1 LTIDR
6 SMCRV
11 SIVLPAHNAGETLL
25 RAAGS
30 CLAQTFDDLELVIV
44 DDASGDDT
52 PWLISE
58 LCRGD
63 DRVRGIQ
70 LEGHGGVAVAAEAG
84 RRAARGEFV
93 ARMDADDFSHP
104 ERIGKQVAYLD
115 GNPDVAG
122 CGTGVKLVG
131 APAADPGRGF
141 GAHVRWLNSLG
152 APGRMAAE
160 RFVDSPIANPSS
172 MVRAESLDAVGGHR
186 DTDWAEDYDL
196 WLRMF
201 DKGLGLANV
210 GEVLLDWHDSPG
222 RLTRSDDRYSAA
234 NFSRAKAHYIAKL
247 PQVAS
252 AGVEIA
258 GAGPIGKRLARDLI
272 AEGVRVH
279 RFYEV
284 NPRRVGQRIG
294 DVPVEGYASLD
305 LRDSVLLGSVGL
317 PGARGQIRGL
327 ARAAGFREGC
337 DFFPV
342 A

>member
-1 LTIDR
+1 
-6 SMCRV
+6 MCRV
-11 SIVLPAHNAGETLL
+11 SIVLPVRNAGATLR
-25 RAAGS
+25 RAAAS

-52 PWLISE
+52 PQLISE

-63 DRVRGIQ
+63 ARVSGIR
-70 LEGHGGVAVAAEAG
+70 LEEHGGVAVAAEAG

-93 ARMDADDFSHP
+93 ARMDADDFSRP
-104 ERIGKQVAYLD
+104 ERIGRQVAYLD

-122 CGTGVKLVG
+122 CGTGVRLVG

-141 GAHVRWLNSLG
+141 GEHVRWLNSLG
-152 APGRMAAE
+152 APERMAAG
-160 RFVDSPIANPSS
+160 RFIDSPIANPSS
-172 MVRAESLDAVGGHR
+172 MVRAGALDAAGGHR
-186 DTDWAEDYDL
+186 DTEWAEDYDL

-201 DKGLGLANV
+201 DAGLGLANL
-210 GEVLLDWHDSPG
+210 GEVLVDWHDSPG

-247 PQVAS
+247 PQVAQ

-272 AEGVRVH
+272 GEGVSVR

-284 NPRRVGQRIG
+284 NPRRVGQRIAG
-294 DVPVEGYASLD
+294 VPVAGYAELT
-305 LRDSVLLGSVGL
+305 LGNAVLLGSVGL
-317 PGARGQIRGL
+317 PGAREQIRAL
-327 ARAAGFREGC
+327 ALAAGFREGH